1 MAKDFS
7 SIDTYT
13 TINNVSG
20 NTFNAN
26 IQIYG
31 DTKIILMKENISSN
45 ITNQILN
52 IVQNDIS
59 TISNYSTVF
68 LNPLFNAQYL
78 KIKNLLYSNSGLKI
92 QDFIDYSLQKIELSS
107 VNNET
112 YIQIV
117 NNPLYNTELTN
128 LKLLISNLKTFII
141 NINSNTEKFNNYFK
155 IFNIYNNFFDIFT
168 KYFYSSSYKDYST
181 QHILFTQELVNIF
194 SYIGQLYFDKNSSDV
209 IEIDS
214 SFYSISKITN
224 NTYSFNFNNIILP
237 ANTAVKICNVANNFT
252 ESKYNKVNN
261 DNVFVKANIVSN
273 LQNKNIINSVIA
285 NEVDFTTVQV
295 SKDTVSSY
303 CLKYNNKKIGKA
315 DNSKKT
321 VPSQDN
327 SIINT
332 IAMSNLNSRILLL
345 GQDPRLPSN
354 LNYYDRDYI
363 NNNVNRYDIGSIRL
377 SNLDLDN
384 ILPNKYVR
392 VKQQIVNITD
402 FETLYRQ
409 CVTNVSFTINS
420 INSIKDISYDE
431 SLFTQKYQY
440 SNNIFVGAK
449 MLINNTVATIT
460 GINAGIVTF
469 DINILQTDTI
479 LMIQNPFLKFITSST
494 MQILTPSAE
503 NLPVSFIFN
512 QNINSANT
520 NQEITLQPNQTPS
533 FQYVGWNKSFH
544 GDVQANPEVF
554 PGANASPGI
563 FIRKTESAISNNLL
577 SGNIG
582 NLSPLPISTKQK
594 TAIMYK
600 LYIKYE

>member
-7 SIDTYT
+7 SIDTYA

-31 DTKIILMKENISSN
+31 ETKMILMKENISTN

-52 IVQNDIS
+52 IIQNDIL
-59 TISNYSTVF
+59 IVSNYSTVF

-78 KIKNLLYSNSGLKI
+78 KIKNLLYSDNGLKI

-128 LKLLISNLKTFII
+128 LRLLISNLKTFII

-168 KYFYSSSYKDYST
+168 KSFYSSSYKDYSA
-181 QHILFTQELVNIF
+181 QHILFTQELVSIF
-194 SYIGQLYFDKNSSDV
+194 SYIGQLYFDKNNSDV
-209 IEIDS
+209 IEIDN

-224 NTYSFNFNNIILP
+224 NTYSFNLNNIVLP
-237 ANTAVKICNVANNFT
+237 ANTTVKICNIANNFT

-273 LQNKNIINSVIA
+273 LQNKNIINSVIT
-285 NEVDFTTVQV
+285 NEVDFTTVQT
-295 SKDTVSSY
+295 SKDAVSSY
-303 CLKYNNKKIGKA
+303 CLKYNNKKIEKA

-332 IAMSNLNSRILLL
+332 IAMSNLNSKILLL
-345 GQDPRLPSN
+345 GQDPRLSSN

-392 VKQQIVNITD
+392 VKQQIVNIAD
-402 FETLYRQ
+402 FETLYDQ
-409 CVTNVSFTINS
+409 CVTNVSFAINS

-469 DINILQTDTI
+469 DVNILQTDTI
-479 LMIQNPFLKFITSST
+479 LMIQNPFLKFITNST
-494 MQILTPSAE
+494 MQIITPSTE

-520 NQEITLQPNQTPS
+520 NQEITLQPNQMPS

-554 PGANASPGI
+554 PSANAAPGI
-563 FIRKTESAISNNLL
+563 FIRKTESAISDNLL

>member
-117 NNPLYNTELTN
+117 NNPLYNAELTN

-155 IFNIYNNFFDIFT
+155 ILNIYNNFFDIFT
-168 KYFYSSSYKDYST
+168 KYFYSSSYKDYSA

-194 SYIGQLYFDKNSSDV
+194 SYIGQLYFDKNNSDV

-295 SKDTVSSY
+295 SKDIVSSY

-402 FETLYRQ
+402 FKTLYSQ

-494 MQILTPSAE
+494 MQILTPSTE